1 LLREFLRISLIIKK
15 GNTMKHFKKNKPFF
29 CLIILFTVLIITNN
43 TNAQWNYD
51 ENDNIY
57 FINGNVGIGTTAPVT
72 TLNIRTLG
80 WSTCLQIDNYYKAY
94 KIVAAN
100 DGLLFKSYSG
110 SPSVLFSFR
119 NSADSRLFEIFP
131 DGHVNIGSPPSG
143 GSYKLNVGGNIRANA
158 VVVNT
163 SGADYVFADDYNLIN
178 LDDLSTYIKTNK
190 HLPEI
195 PSAEEMQKAGLS
207 LGEMNTKILQKVEEL
222 TLYIIDQEKRIKALE
237 NKE

>member
-1 LLREFLRISLIIKK
+1 
-15 GNTMKHFKKNKPFF
+15 MKHLNKNKPFF
-29 CLIILFTVLIITNN
+29 CLIILFTVLIFINDTK
-43 TNAQWNYD
+43 AQWNYD

-57 FINGNVGIGTTAPVT
+57 SSAPYVGIGLTAPQNYLHLRTYGWTTCVT
-72 TLNIRTLG
+72 
-80 WSTCLQIDNYYKAY
+80 IDNYYKTY

-100 DGLLFKSYSG
+100 DGLLFRSYSG

-119 NSADSRLFEIFP
+119 NYADSRFFEIFP
-131 DGHVNIGSPPSG
+131 DGHVNIGTPPSG

-195 PSAEEMQKAGLS
+195 PKAEEMQQNGMNLS
-207 LGEMNTKILQKVEEL
+207 EMNTILLQKVEEL
-222 TLYIIDQEKRIKALE
+222 TLYIIDQEKRIKNLE
-237 NKE
+237 DKNEK